1 MAKVETKNAKKEIDS
16 SFKAALGRWRS
27 GLVLPPP
34 PTVPT
39 NLQGAGPDIRL
50 LWELNERVKLLEGHY
65 RLMGKVVWRTSAA
78 LLGLL
83 VPSLGWDTVENIVK
97 LMGN

>member
-1 MAKVETKNAKKEIDS
+1 MAKVNAKKEIDS
-16 SFKAALGRWRS
+16 SLKAALGRWRS
-27 GLVLPPP
+27 GMALPPP
-34 PTVPT
+34 PSIPI
-39 NLQGAGPDIRL
+39 NLQGAGPDMRL

-65 RLMGKVVWRTSAA
+65 KLMGKVVWRTSAA

-83 VPSLGWDTVENIVK
+83 VPSLGWDTVENILK